1 MPEENVFGTGEE
13 WEVELPGFGKMTVS
27 LCVCLFACL
36 LVCLFVEW
44 EVEVPGFGKITVSL
58 CVCLFACLFVCL
70 LSGRWNCLDLE
81 EWQ

>member
-36 LVCLFVEW
+36 FICLFVG
-44 EVEVPGFGKITVSL
+44 V
-58 CVCLFACLFVCL
+58 FVC
-70 LSGRWNCLDLE
+70 
-81 EWQ
+81 